1 MSLRARARALADRI
15 EAMRREPL
23 AERSIADVIED
34 AMRDAMRDAIAD
46 HSSHRETSQYAN
58 E

>member
-23 AERSIADVIED
+23 AERSIADVIEE
-34 AMRDAMRDAIAD
+34 AMRDAIAD
-46 HSSHRETSQYAN
+46 KSSHRETTQSSN